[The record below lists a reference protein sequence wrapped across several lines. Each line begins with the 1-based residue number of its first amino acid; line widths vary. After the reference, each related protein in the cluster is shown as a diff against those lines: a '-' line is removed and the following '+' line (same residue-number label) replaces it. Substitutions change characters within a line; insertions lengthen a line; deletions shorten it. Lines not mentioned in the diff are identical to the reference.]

1 MRIDGQAIPGT
12 SKLSLASEILGRR
25 LGLPVPETRDVVVHR
40 DIEIPM
46 DDGTILLAN
55 RYTPRDERPRPTI
68 LVRSPYGRGA
78 LFGLIYGR
86 LFAERGFQ
94 SVVQSVRGTF
104 GSGGEFQ
111 PFNERADGLA
121 TIGWIERQPWF
132 DGRLAMAG
140 ASYLGI
146 AQWAVAHEA
155 GDRLDA
161 LAFSITA
168 SQVQGQAL
176 GGGPISLETTV
187 AWTMILDAQEGRL
200 GPIGTLGRLRKL
212 PRLVDDLPIGGLD
225 AVATGKS
232 LPFFAEWMAHTR
244 PDDPY
249 WAERDFS
256 AGVVETK
263 APAQF
268 VGGRYDIFLPW
279 MLDDFV
285 TLQNA
290 GRRPQLVI
298 GPWAHM
304 SPGLLRS
311 GTREAL
317 AWLRAHLLGDRSLL
331 HDAPVRVHVG
341 GSRIWREFE
350 TWPPDSQ
357 SVRFHLHPG
366 RRLARKAP
374 DEPADDGYYY
384 DPALPTPSVGG
395 PGLLANAPVV
405 DNRALEARADVL
417 AYTTEPLDDDFEA
430 IGPVSV
436 EIWVRSDRE
445 HFDLFA
451 RVCDVL
457 PDGTS
462 LNVCDAID
470 RISPDN
476 GGNTTGDPV
485 RVSFELWPIAHRF
498 AAGHRIRLQV
508 SSGAHPR
515 YARNTGTGEDIATAT
530 RVITSHQQVLHGP
543 EHPSSVV
550 LPMVD

>member
-1 MRIDGQAIPGT
+1 MT
-12 SKLSLASEILGRR
+12 LASEILGRR
-25 LGLPVPETRDVVVHR
+25 LGLPAPETRDVVVDR

-46 DDGTILLAN
+46 DDGVVLLAN
-55 RYTPRDERPRPTI
+55 RYAPRDDKPRPTI

-78 LFGLIYGR
+78 LFGLLYGR

-94 SVVQSVRGTF
+94 SLVQSVRGTF
-104 GSGGEFQ
+104 GSGGQFQ

-121 TIGWIERQPWF
+121 TISWIEQQPWF

-168 SQVQGQAL
+168 SKVQGQAL

-200 GPIGTLGRLRKL
+200 GPVGTLRRLRKL

-225 AVATGKS
+225 TVATGKT

-244 PDDPY
+244 PEDPY

-256 AGVVETK
+256 AGVAETR

-285 TLQNA
+285 ALQDA

-304 SPGLLRS
+304 SPGLMRS
-311 GTREAL
+311 SARESL
-317 AWLRAHLLGDRSLL
+317 AWLRAHLLGDRRLI

-341 GSRIWREFE
+341 GSRQWREFE
-350 TWPPDSQ
+350 AWPPDSH
-357 SVRFHLHPG
+357 SVRLHLHPG
-366 RRLARKAP
+366 RRLAREAP
-374 DEPADDGYYY
+374 DEPASDGYHY

-417 AYTTEPLDDDFEA
+417 VYTIEPLEDDLEA

-436 EIWVRSDRE
+436 EIWVQSSCE

-451 RVCDVL
+451 RVCDVM

-462 LNVCDAID
+462 LNVCDAIE
-470 RISPDN
+470 RISPES
-476 GGNTTGDPV
+476 GGNAAGDPV
-485 RVSFELWPIAHRF
+485 RVSFELWPIVHRF
-498 AAGHRIRLQV
+498 VAGNRIRLQV

-530 RVITSHQQVLHGP
+530 RVVTSNQQVLQGP
-543 EHPSSVV
+543 DHPSAVV
-550 LPMVD
+550 LPVVD

>member
-1 MRIDGQAIPGT
+1 
-12 SKLSLASEILGRR
+12 
-25 LGLPVPETRDVVVHR
+25 
-40 DIEIPM
+40 M
-46 DDGTILLAN
+46 DDGVFLLAN
-55 RYTPRDERPRPTI
+55 RYAPKDDRPRPTI

-78 LFGLIYGR
+78 LFGLLYGR
-86 LFAERGFQ
+86 LLAERGFQ
-94 SVVQSVRGTF
+94 SLVQSVRGTF
-104 GSGGEFQ
+104 GSGGQFQ

-121 TIGWIERQPWF
+121 TITWIEQQPWF

-146 AQWAVAHEA
+146 AQWAVAHQA

-161 LAFSITA
+161 LALTATA

-176 GGGPISLETTV
+176 GGGPISLETTL
-187 AWTMILDAQEGRL
+187 AWTMIVDAQEGRM
-200 GPIGTLGRLRKL
+200 GPVGTLRRLRKL

-225 AVATGKS
+225 TVATGKS

-244 PDDPY
+244 PEDPY

-256 AGVVETK
+256 AGVAETK

-285 TLQNA
+285 TLQDA

-311 GTREAL
+311 SARESI
-317 AWLRAHLLGDRSLL
+317 AWLRGHLLGDRRLI
-331 HDAPVRVHVG
+331 HEAPVRVHVG
-341 GSRIWREFE
+341 GSRQWREFE
-350 TWPPDSQ
+350 TWPPESEPL
-357 SVRFHLHPG
+357 RLHLHPG
-366 RRLARKAP
+366 RLLSGDA
-374 DEPADDGYYY
+374 PADRSSDDYYY
-384 DPALPTPSVGG
+384 DPALPTPSIGG

-417 AYTTEPLDDDFEA
+417 VYTTEELEDDLEA
-430 IGPVSV
+430 IGPVKV
-436 EIWVRSDRE
+436 DIWVESDRE
-445 HFDLFA
+445 HFDVFA

-462 LNVCDAID
+462 LNVCDSIE
-470 RISPDN
+470 RISPEK
-476 GGNTTGDPV
+476 GGNDAGEPV
-485 RVSFELWPIAHRF
+485 RVSFKLWPIIHRF
-498 AAGHRIRLQV
+498 LAGHRIRLQI

-515 YARNTGTGEDIATAT
+515 YARNTGTGDDIAMAT
-530 RVITSHQQVLHGP
+530 RVVTSHQRVLQGP
-543 EHPSSVV
+543 DHRSAVV
-550 LPMVD
+550 LPAVA